1 MASLAEISVGRALQ
15 TGTHGSGLTL
25 GNFATEVRSLQIVL
39 ANGSIVEYGPN
50 DEVLKGINLGLGAFG
65 VITQVELKL
74 EPTFDTTVSVYLK

>member
-1 MASLAEISVGRALQ
+1 MGGALQ

-50 DEVLKGINLGLGAFG
+50 DEVLKGISLGLGAFG